1 MNMTKTKK
9 DKIKDQSPKPAIAA
23 EMDMFRKHVDAIGNT
38 LVTMV
43 VVVQEITK
51 DQKGKL
57 EKFEAKNCQIK
68 NEGKK
73 RVVTV
78 SNTHVREWRRLIR
91 DYESFNLSRILLPRS
106 LLASLISQYDAYL
119 GRILRVIFV
128 KRPEIL
134 NSSDKKLAFATLN
147 QFNSIESAREYVLE
161 KEVEAILRSSHAD

>member
-1 MNMTKTKK
+1 
-9 DKIKDQSPKPAIAA
+9 
-23 EMDMFRKHVDAIGNT
+23 
-38 LVTMV
+38 
-43 VVVQEITK
+43 
-51 DQKGKL
+51 
-57 EKFEAKNCQIK
+57 
-68 NEGKK
+68 
-73 RVVTV
+73 
-78 SNTHVREWRRLIR
+78 
-91 DYESFNLSRILLPRS
+91 LLPRS